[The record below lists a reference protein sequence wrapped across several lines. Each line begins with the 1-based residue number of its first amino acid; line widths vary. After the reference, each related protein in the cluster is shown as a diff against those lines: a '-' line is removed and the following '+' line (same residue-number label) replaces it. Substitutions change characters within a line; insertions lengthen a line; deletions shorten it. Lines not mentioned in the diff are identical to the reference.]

1 MKIRLAAYLQPDSI
15 VDGEGVRTV
24 VWTQGC
30 PHHCPGCHNASTWDF
45 DGGAL
50 IEVEDVI
57 NELKK
62 IKNQDGI
69 TLSGGDPVC
78 QADACYEISKAAHEM
93 GLNVWCYTG
102 FTYEQMLLN
111 PKMRRLLDQV
121 DVLVDGKF
129 LQEEKSYDIYFR
141 GSRNQRIIDVPK
153 SLEAEQVVLVDKYM
167 NSPCRGATDRCAWC
181 PAPGTPPPP
190 PPPMGAS
197 DPRSWT

>member
-15 VDGEGVRTV
+15 VDGEGIRTV
-24 VWTQGC
+24 IWTQGC

-45 DGGAL
+45 NEGAL
-50 IEVEDVI
+50 IDVKDVI
-57 NELKK
+57 EELKT

-78 QADACYEISKAAHEM
+78 QSDACYEISKAAHEM

-102 FTYEQMLLN
+102 YTYEMMLTN
-111 PKMRRLLDQV
+111 PKMRRLLDQI

-129 LQEEKSYDIYFR
+129 IQEEKSYDIYFR

-153 SLEAEQVVLVDKYM
+153 SLKEEKVVLVDKYM
-167 NSPCRGATDRCAWC
+167 EDKNYNETYKKPDYLFI
-181 PAPGTPPPP
+181 
-190 PPPMGAS
+190 
-197 DPRSWT
+197 

>member
-1 MKIRLAAYLQPDSI
+1 MRYNLIRKMDISNGP
-15 VDGEGVRTV
+15 GVRV
-24 VWTQGC
+24 SIFMQGC
-30 PHHCPGCHNASTWDF
+30 QFHCKNCFNPETHDF
-45 DGGAL
+45 EGGAL
-50 IEVEDVI
+50 IDVDEVI
-57 NELKK
+57 SELKK
-62 IKNQDGI
+62 IKNQNGI

-167 NSPCRGATDRCAWC
+167 KDKDYNETYQKPDYLFI
-181 PAPGTPPPP
+181 
-190 PPPMGAS
+190 
-197 DPRSWT
+197 

>member
-45 DGGAL
+45 DDGAL
-50 IEVEDVI
+50 IDVEEVIE
-57 NELKK
+57 ELKT

-78 QADACYEISKAAHEM
+78 QAAACYEIGKAAHEM

-102 FTYEQMLLN
+102 FTYEQMLSN
-111 PKMRRLLDQV
+111 PKTRRLLNQI

-129 LQEEKSYDIYFR
+129 IQEEKSYDIYFR

-153 SLEAEQVVLVDKYM
+153 SLEQEQVVLVDKYM
-167 NSPCRGATDRCAWC
+167 KDKDYNETYQKPDYLFI
-181 PAPGTPPPP
+181 
-190 PPPMGAS
+190 
-197 DPRSWT
+197 

>member
-45 DGGAL
+45 NDGAL
-50 IEVEDVI
+50 IDVEDVI
-57 NELKK
+57 TELKK

-78 QADACYEISKAAHEM
+78 QAEACYEISKAAHSM

-111 PKMRRLLDQV
+111 PKARKLLEQI

-129 LQEEKSYDIYFR
+129 VQEEKSYDIYFR

-153 SLEAEQVVLVDKYM
+153 SLETEQVVLVEKYM
-167 NSPCRGATDRCAWC
+167 KDKSYNEIYQK
-181 PAPGTPPPP
+181 PGYLFI
-190 PPPMGAS
+190 
-197 DPRSWT
+197 

>member
-45 DGGAL
+45 NDGAL
-50 IEVEDVI
+50 IDVEDVI
-57 NELKK
+57 TELKK

-69 TLSGGDPVC
+69 TLSGGDSVC
-78 QADACYEISKAAHEM
+78 QAEACYEISKAAHSM

-111 PKMRRLLDQV
+111 PKARKLLEQI

-129 LQEEKSYDIYFR
+129 VQEEKSYDIYFR

-153 SLEAEQVVLVDKYM
+153 SLETEQVVLVEKYM
-167 NSPCRGATDRCAWC
+167 KDKSYNEIYQKPDYLFI
-181 PAPGTPPPP
+181 
-190 PPPMGAS
+190 
-197 DPRSWT
+197 

>member
-1 MKIRLAAYLQPDSI
+1 
-15 VDGEGVRTV
+15 
-24 VWTQGC
+24 
-30 PHHCPGCHNASTWDF
+30 
-45 DGGAL
+45 AL

-57 NELKK
+57 NESKK
-62 IKNQDGI
+62 LKNQDGI

-153 SLEAEQVVLVDKYM
+153 SLE
-167 NSPCRGATDRCAWC
+167 
-181 PAPGTPPPP
+181 
-190 PPPMGAS
+190 
-197 DPRSWT
+197 

>member
-15 VDGEGVRTV
+15 VDGEGLRTV

-45 DGGAL
+45 NDGAL
-50 IEVEDVI
+50 IDVEDVI
-57 NELKK
+57 TELKK

-78 QADACYEISKAAHEM
+78 QAEACYEISKAAHSM

-111 PKMRRLLDQV
+111 PKARKLLEQI

-129 LQEEKSYDIYFR
+129 VQEEKSYDIYFR
-141 GSRNQRIIDVPK
+141 GSINQRIIDVPK
-153 SLEAEQVVLVDKYM
+153 SLETEQVVLVEKYM
-167 NSPCRGATDRCAWC
+167 KDKSYNEIYQKPDYLFI
-181 PAPGTPPPP
+181 
-190 PPPMGAS
+190 
-197 DPRSWT
+197 

>member
-45 DGGAL
+45 NDGAL
-50 IEVEDVI
+50 IDVEDVI
-57 NELKK
+57 TELKK

-78 QADACYEISKAAHEM
+78 QAEACYEISKAAHSM

-111 PKMRRLLDQV
+111 PKARKLLEQI

-129 LQEEKSYDIYFR
+129 VQEEKSYDIYFR

-153 SLEAEQVVLVDKYM
+153 SLQKNKKILYID
-167 NSPCRGATDRCAWC
+167 NSKIIEGEI
-181 PAPGTPPPP
+181 
-190 PPPMGAS
+190 
-197 DPRSWT
+197 

>member
-15 VDGEGVRTV
+15 VDGEGIRTV
-24 VWTQGC
+24 IWTQGC

-45 DGGAL
+45 NEGAL
-50 IEVEDVI
+50 IDVKDVI
-57 NELKK
+57 EELKT

-78 QADACYEISKAAHEM
+78 QSDACYEISKAAHEM

-102 FTYEQMLLN
+102 YTYEMMLTN
-111 PKMRRLLDQV
+111 PKMRRLLDQI

-129 LQEEKSYDIYFR
+129 IQEEKSYDIYFR

-153 SLEAEQVVLVDKYM
+153 SLKEEK
-167 NSPCRGATDRCAWC
+167 SSSC
-181 PAPGTPPPP
+181 
-190 PPPMGAS
+190 
-197 DPRSWT
+197 

>member
-15 VDGEGVRTV
+15 VDGEGIRTV

-30 PHHCPGCHNASTWDF
+30 PHHCLGCHNASTWDF
-45 DGGAL
+45 DDGAL
-50 IEVEDVI
+50 IDVDEVIE
-57 NELKK
+57 ELKK

-78 QADACYEISKAAHEM
+78 QSDACYEISKAAHEM

-102 FTYEQMLLN
+102 FTYEQMLAN
-111 PKMRRLLDQV
+111 PKARRLLDQI

-129 LQEEKSYDIYFR
+129 IQEEKSYDIYFR

-153 SLEAEQVVLVDKYM
+153 SLEQEQVVLVDKYM
-167 NSPCRGATDRCAWC
+167 KDKDYNETYQKPDYLFI
-181 PAPGTPPPP
+181 
-190 PPPMGAS
+190 
-197 DPRSWT
+197 

>member
-15 VDGEGVRTV
+15 VDGEGIRTV
-24 VWTQGC
+24 IWTQGC

-45 DGGAL
+45 NEGAL
-50 IEVEDVI
+50 IDVKDVI
-57 NELKK
+57 EELKT

-78 QADACYEISKAAHEM
+78 QSDACYEISKAAHEM

-102 FTYEQMLLN
+102 YTYELMLTN
-111 PKMRRLLDQV
+111 PKMRRLLDQI

-129 LQEEKSYDIYFR
+129 IQEEKSYDIYFR

-153 SLEAEQVVLVDKYM
+153 SLKEEKVVLVDKYM
-167 NSPCRGATDRCAWC
+167 EDKNYNETYKKPDYLFI
-181 PAPGTPPPP
+181 
-190 PPPMGAS
+190 
-197 DPRSWT
+197 

>member
-15 VDGEGVRTV
+15 VDGEGIRTV
-24 VWTQGC
+24 IWTQGC

-45 DGGAL
+45 NEGAL
-50 IEVEDVI
+50 IDVKDVI
-57 NELKK
+57 EELKT

-78 QADACYEISKAAHEM
+78 QSDACYEISKAAHEM

-102 FTYEQMLLN
+102 YTYEMMLTN
-111 PKMRRLLDQV
+111 PKMRRLLDQI

-129 LQEEKSYDIYFR
+129 VQEEKSYDIYFR

-153 SLEAEQVVLVDKYM
+153 SLEQQKIVLVEKYM
-167 NSPCRGATDRCAWC
+167 KDKDYNETYQKPDYLFI
-181 PAPGTPPPP
+181 
-190 PPPMGAS
+190 
-197 DPRSWT
+197 

>member
-153 SLEAEQVVLVDKYM
+153 SLEAEQVVFVDKYM
-167 NSPCRGATDRCAWC
+167 KDKDYNETYQKPDYLFI
-181 PAPGTPPPP
+181 
-190 PPPMGAS
+190 
-197 DPRSWT
+197 

>member
-45 DGGAL
+45 NDGAL
-50 IEVEDVI
+50 IDVEDVI
-57 NELKK
+57 TELKK

-78 QADACYEISKAAHEM
+78 QAEACYEISKAAHSM

-111 PKMRRLLDQV
+111 PKARKLLEQI

-129 LQEEKSYDIYFR
+129 VQEEKSYDIYFR

-153 SLEAEQVVLVDKYM
+153 SLETEQVVLVEKYIKDKSY
-167 NSPCRGATDRCAWC
+167 NEIYQKPDYLFI
-181 PAPGTPPPP
+181 
-190 PPPMGAS
+190 
-197 DPRSWT
+197 

>member
-45 DGGAL
+45 NDGAL
-50 IEVEDVI
+50 IDVEDVI
-57 NELKK
+57 TELKK

-78 QADACYEISKAAHEM
+78 QAEACYEISKAAHSM

-111 PKMRRLLDQV
+111 PKARKLLEQI

-129 LQEEKSYDIYFR
+129 VQEEKSYDIYFR

-153 SLEAEQVVLVDKYM
+153 SLETEQVVLVDKYM
-167 NSPCRGATDRCAWC
+167 KDKSYNEIYQKPDYLFI
-181 PAPGTPPPP
+181 
-190 PPPMGAS
+190 
-197 DPRSWT
+197 